1 MDTAGNE
8 RRYYGKKSRD
18 FHFDSDNPDSDRRPA
33 DRMRA
38 AEGETV
44 KIITCGVTDA
54 DLYVNV
60 VGASGE
66 FTDYCTYEFVMP
78 AEDVEV
84 EAWIDTSYYDE
95 NGMGS

>member
-1 MDTAGNE
+1 M
-8 RRYYGKKSRD
+8 
-18 FHFDSDNPDSDRRPA
+18 
-33 DRMRA
+33 
-38 AEGETV
+38 
-44 KIITCGVTDA
+44 TDA